1 MRVKRKEP
9 SLGEGLLEG
18 LCEADGVKMGRP
30 RKLDP
35 FQQREALK
43 RLKAGETA
51 AAIGRTCGVHRS
63 EIERLTPTA

>member
-1 MRVKRKEP
+1 MVRKGKE
-9 SLGEGLLEG
+9 LNFGEGLLEG
-18 LCEADGVKMGRP
+18 LREADGVKMGRP

-51 AAIGRTCGVHRS
+51 AAIDRTYGDHRS
-63 EIERLTPTA
+63 TIERLTPSA

>member
-1 MRVKRKEP
+1 MVGKRKEP
-9 SLGEGLLEG
+9 SFGEGLLEG
-18 LCEADGVKMGRP
+18 LREADGVKMGRP

-51 AAIGRTCGVHRS
+51 AAIGRTYGVHRS
-63 EIERLTPTA
+63 TIERLTPTA